1 MTINISKLTSDALN
15 AVDEL
20 MKRNSKTLGFLTE
33 ETLLE
38 GFLNKEGALGAKTDD
53 GQLRGYL
60 LYAAYPHY
68 FRITQLCV
76 SEDFR
81 EQGIAK
87 QLLEY
92 LKNSATTQ
100 KIVRLRCR
108 QDFPANK
115 IWPQLGFVALDEKP
129 GRSREGHLLTL
140 WHLTLAKDDQL
151 SLFQANTSE
160 EILDVIIDAQIFF
173 HFDEPDSDNSK
184 PSKALLADFLVDSL
198 ELWITDELF
207 NEIARNVDP
216 DQREKSRNSAQRFH
230 RVAPE
235 PTAVAH
241 FDEKLRQILP
251 TDKPSRESDVR
262 QLAKAAASDVKIF
275 VTQDQGLLEKAEKIA
290 ALTGLQVLS
299 PTELIIQLHE
309 LSERQ
314 SYIPERIAG
323 LNLIWK
329 RLASH
334 DLASFSYN
342 SFLNHGERKGK
353 FREKLGSFLAT
364 PNRYEC
370 QLLQSGNEVV
380 AIRVLSSDSDKI
392 LTVPLARLARS
403 ADQLLF
409 RRFLIADTVSKAIS
423 QNLDMVQLDSLGIS
437 PSLVTDLLEMGFT
450 KCNGNFVRFCFSRCL
465 DRAEVLSAIAKLC
478 PESIDNYRNL
488 SDLDLE
494 QHCSPLS
501 LAADTNYFLLSIRPG
516 YAMSLLGTL
525 SSDDLFGGERSVLL
539 RWDNVYYR
547 TKTHHK
553 MLKSPGRIL
562 WYVSESQK
570 RIVAISHLDE
580 VEIGTPKELF
590 KKFKKHGILTW
601 DAIYKMCN
609 GDTSKEIMALK
620 FSHTFL
626 FREPILLNDMRT
638 VYEEDGLGLG
648 LQSPSKIPVATFRK
662 LFHRGYPDNS

>member
-1 MTINISKLTSDALN
+1 
-15 AVDEL
+15 
-20 MKRNSKTLGFLTE
+20 MKRNSRTLGFLTE

-60 LYAAYPHY
+60 LYYAAYPH
-68 FRITQLCV
+68 FRITHLCV

-81 EQGIAK
+81 EQGIEK

-100 KIVRLRCR
+100 KNVKLNCR
-108 QDFPANK
+108 RDFSANN
-115 IWPQLGFVALDEKP
+115 IWPKLGFVALGEKP
-129 GRSREGHLLTL
+129 GRSKERHPLTL
-140 WHLTLAKDDQL
+140 WRLTLAKDDQL

-160 EILDVIIDAQIFF
+160 ETLDVIIDAQIFF

-184 PSKALLADFLVDSL
+184 PSKELLADFLVDSL

-207 NEIARNVDP
+207 NEINRNDDP
-216 DQREKSRNSAQRFH
+216 NQRKKSRNSARRFFKID
-230 RVAPE
+230 PE
-235 PTAVAH
+235 PISVAH

-251 TDKPSRESDVR
+251 TDKPSRESDIR

-275 VTQDQGLLEKAEKIA
+275 VTQDQDLLEKAKEIA
-290 ALTGLQVLS
+290 ALTELQVLP

-314 SYIPERIAG
+314 SYTPERIAG
-323 LNLIWK
+323 LNLSWK
-329 RLASH
+329 RLASP
-334 DLASFSYN
+334 DLASFPYN
-342 SFLNHGERKGK
+342 SFLNHGERQGK
-353 FREKLGSFLAT
+353 FREKLNSFLAT

-380 AIRVLSSDSDKI
+380 AIRVFSSDSDKI
-392 LTVPLARLARS
+392 LTVPLARSRLARS

-437 PSLVTDLLEMGFT
+437 PSLVKDILEMKFT

-465 DRAEVLSAIAKLC
+465 DRAEVLSAIAELC
-478 PESIDNYRNL
+478 PESIDNYRNM
-488 SDLDLE
+488 SNPELE

-501 LAADTNYFLLSIRPG
+501 LASDQNHFLIPIRPG
-516 YAMSLLGTL
+516 YAMSLLGTRL
-525 SSDDLFGGERSVLL
+525 SSDDLLGGEPSVLL
-539 RWDNVYYR
+539 RWDNVYYQEKNR
-547 TKTHHK
+547 HK
-553 MLKSPGRIL
+553 MLAPPGRIL
-562 WYVSESQK
+562 WYVSRTQK

-580 VEIGTPKELF
+580 VEIGTPKKLF
-590 KKFKKHGILTW
+590 KKFKKYGILGW
-601 DAIYKMCN
+601 DDICNKMCK

-626 FREPILLNDMRT
+626 FREPISLNDMRT
-638 VYEEDGLGLG
+638 VYEEDGLRLW